1 MQHGSVKKFID
12 GKGYGFI
19 QPDDGSNDIFVHINN
34 VENADYLQQGRRVSF
49 EVVPDRRSGRPQARN
64 VHIIG

>member
-12 GKGYGFI
+12 EKGYGFI
-19 QPDDGSNDIFVHINN
+19 QADNGSNDIFVHINN

-49 EVVPDRRSGRPQARN
+49 EVVPDRRSGRPQATN
-64 VHIIG
+64 AHIIG